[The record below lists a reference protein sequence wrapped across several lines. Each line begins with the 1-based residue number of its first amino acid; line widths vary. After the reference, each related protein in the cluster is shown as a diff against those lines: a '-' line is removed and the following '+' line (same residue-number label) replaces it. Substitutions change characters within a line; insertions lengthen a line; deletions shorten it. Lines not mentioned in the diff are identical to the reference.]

1 MTTGRRGQGE
11 TQRGHQQGVHQWS
24 TGYHQAHAHG
34 GRRYLRGGMGT
45 RDSLAG
51 NLAEFFAESPCAVQ
65 AQGTADEN
73 KNPWKSGVATR
84 IAEVGAVKWLLF

>member
-1 MTTGRRGQGE
+1 
-11 TQRGHQQGVHQWS
+11 
-24 TGYHQAHAHG
+24 
-34 GRRYLRGGMGT
+34 MGT